1 MSQGQALLLAVG
13 GLAAWALI
21 FVVWWMLVGYGTSI
35 AVRTYRWAM
44 RHHQPAAA
52 VGSSRRAKTVN
63 LPAGGLNSYASQ
75 RNNR

>member
-35 AVRTYRWAM
+35 AVRTYRWCM
-44 RHHQPAAA
+44 RGHD
-52 VGSSRRAKTVN
+52 RRREIERLDREIKELV
-63 LPAGGLNSYASQ
+63 
-75 RNNR
+75 

>member
-52 VGSSRRAKTVN
+52 VG
-63 LPAGGLNSYASQ
+63 LNSYASQ